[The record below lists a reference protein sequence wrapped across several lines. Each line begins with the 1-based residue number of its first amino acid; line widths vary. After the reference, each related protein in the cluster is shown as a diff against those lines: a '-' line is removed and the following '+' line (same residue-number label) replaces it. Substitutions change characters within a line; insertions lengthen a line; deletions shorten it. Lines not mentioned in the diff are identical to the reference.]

1 MTMASTRKPALRAVN
16 SQVPVYQLHIE
27 LKYLKPAVWRRVLV
41 PASIKLPKL
50 HVVLLLAM
58 GWDGGHMHEFMF
70 GDTNYGVPDPDFPS
84 DPPMLNEARASLGK
98 ALGALKSFTYIYD
111 YGDNW
116 QHRVKVEKV
125 LPPDPELR
133 SPICLDG
140 RNACPP
146 EDVGG
151 VPGYI
156 EFLDAIIDPAHEE
169 HQRLLDWCG
178 GSFDPAA
185 FDLQDLN
192 ERLFEIKF

>member
-1 MTMASTRKPALRAVN
+1 
-16 SQVPVYQLHIE
+16 VPVYQLHIE

-50 HVVLLLAM
+50 HVVLLWAM
-58 GWDGGHMHEFMF
+58 GWDGGHLHEFVF
-70 GDTNYGVPDPDFPS
+70 GDDNYGMPDPDFPS
-84 DPPMLNEARASLGK
+84 DPPMLNEARVSLGE

-111 YGDNW
+111 YGDKW

-133 SPICLDG
+133 LPVCRGG

-169 HQRLLDWCG
+169 HHRLLDWCG

-185 FDLQDLN
+185 FDLQGLN

>member
-1 MTMASTRKPALRAVN
+1 
-16 SQVPVYQLHIE
+16 
-27 LKYLKPAVWRRVLV
+27 
-41 PASIKLPKL
+41 
-50 HVVLLLAM
+50 LAM
-58 GWDGGHMHEFMF
+58 GWDGGHMHEFVF
-70 GDTNYGVPDPDFPS
+70 GDINYGVPDPDFPS

>member
-1 MTMASTRKPALRAVN
+1 M
-16 SQVPVYQLHIE
+16 
-27 LKYLKPAVWRRVLV
+27 
-41 PASIKLPKL
+41 
-50 HVVLLLAM
+50 LLWAM
-58 GWDGGHMHEFMF
+58 GWDGGHLHEFVF
-70 GDTNYGVPDPDFPS
+70 GDINYGVPDPDFPS
-84 DPPMLNEARASLGK
+84 DPPKLNEARVNLGR

-185 FDLQDLN
+185 FDLKDVNQ
-192 ERLFEIKF
+192 RLFEIKF

>member
-1 MTMASTRKPALRAVN
+1 MASTRKPALRAVN
-16 SQVPVYQLHIE
+16 SPVPVYQLHIE

-50 HVVLLLAM
+50 HVVLLWAM
-58 GWDGGHMHEFMF
+58 GWDGGHLHEFVF
-70 GDTNYGVPDPDFPS
+70 GDTNYGVPDADFPS
-84 DPPMLNEARASLGK
+84 DPPMLNEARVSLAK

-111 YGDNW
+111 FGDNW

-125 LPPDPELR
+125 LSADPELR
-133 SPICLDG
+133 LPICLDG

-169 HQRLLDWCG
+169 HQLLLDWCG

-185 FDLQDLN
+185 FDLQDVN
-192 ERLFEIKF
+192 ERLFEIKL

>member
-1 MTMASTRKPALRAVN
+1 MASTRKPALRAVN
-16 SQVPVYQLHIE
+16 SPVPVYQLHIE

-50 HVVLLLAM
+50 HVVLLWAM
-58 GWDGGHMHEFMF
+58 GWDGGHLHEFVF
-70 GDTNYGVPDPDFPS
+70 GDTNYGVPDADFPS
-84 DPPMLNEARASLGK
+84 DPPMLNEARVSLAK

-111 YGDNW
+111 FGDNW

-125 LPPDPELR
+125 LSADPELR
-133 SPICLDG
+133 LPICLDG

-156 EFLDAIIDPAHEE
+156 EFLDAIIDPGHEE

-178 GSFDPAA
+178 GSFDPSA
-185 FDLQDLN
+185 FDLPDVN

>member
-1 MTMASTRKPALRAVN
+1 MASTRKPALRAVN
-16 SQVPVYQLHIE
+16 SPVPVYQLHIE

-50 HVVLLLAM
+50 HVVLLWAM
-58 GWDGGHMHEFMF
+58 GWDGGHLHEFVF
-70 GDTNYGVPDPDFPS
+70 GDTNYGVPDADFPS
-84 DPPMLNEARASLGK
+84 DPPMLNEARVSTAK

-111 YGDNW
+111 FGDNW

-125 LPPDPELR
+125 LSADPELR
-133 SPICLDG
+133 LPICLDG

-169 HQRLLDWCG
+169 HQLLLDWCG

-185 FDLQDLN
+185 FDLQDVN
-192 ERLFEIKF
+192 ERLFEIKL

>member
-1 MTMASTRKPALRAVN
+1 MASTRKPALRAVN
-16 SQVPVYQLHIE
+16 SPVPVYQLHIE

-50 HVVLLLAM
+50 HVVLLWAM
-58 GWDGGHMHEFMF
+58 GWDGGHLHEFVF
-70 GDTNYGVPDPDFPS
+70 GDTNYGVPDADFPS
-84 DPPMLNEARASLGK
+84 DPPMLNEARVSLAK

-111 YGDNW
+111 FGDNW

-125 LPPDPELR
+125 LSADPELR
-133 SPICLDG
+133 LPICLDG

-169 HQRLLDWCG
+169 HQLLLNWCG

-185 FDLQDLN
+185 FDLQDVN
-192 ERLFEIKF
+192 ERLFEIKL